1 MQTIEINKGISVGF
15 ADIIRGIQQLDNHS
29 LAKFAGEINSL
40 VSKRNTEQPHL
51 RELELLKKIKNPIPA
66 SIKRRQKQLFAKM
79 QDDTLTT
86 PEHEELV
93 LLNGMI
99 EEKTA
104 ERIGFMGELA
114 QLRQITLPELNR
126 QLSNKTAYE

>member
-1 MQTIEINKGISVGF
+1 
-15 ADIIRGIQQLDNHS
+15 
-29 LAKFAGEINSL
+29 
-40 VSKRNTEQPHL
+40 
-51 RELELLKKIKNPIPA
+51 
-66 SIKRRQKQLFAKM
+66 M
-79 QDDTLTT
+79 QDNTLTT

-114 QLRQITLPELNR
+114 QLRQITLPELN
-126 QLSNKTAYE
+126 

>member
-1 MQTIEINKGISVGF
+1 
-15 ADIIRGIQQLDNHS
+15 
-29 LAKFAGEINSL
+29 
-40 VSKRNTEQPHL
+40 
-51 RELELLKKIKNPIPA
+51 
-66 SIKRRQKQLFAKM
+66 M

-93 LLNGMI
+93 LLNAMI